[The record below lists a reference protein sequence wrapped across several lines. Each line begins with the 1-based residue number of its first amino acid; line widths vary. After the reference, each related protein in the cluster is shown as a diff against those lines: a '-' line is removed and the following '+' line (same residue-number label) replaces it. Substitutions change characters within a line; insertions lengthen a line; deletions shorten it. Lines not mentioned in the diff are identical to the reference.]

1 MAVVRWLLPAVALAA
16 LILTCIPAATWRH
29 PGVDVVQTG
38 FDRNLVYE
46 NPKGE
51 VSTDVATI
59 TAPFGPGASLASLN
73 LLATP
78 LNAFSVSFDVTVR
91 PAESDSIPFRI
102 GVWSP
107 WTRAG
112 YFLEFVSGRNSI
124 DTEVL
129 THGGIGRTLTGGQV
143 TRSKALGSY
152 VVGDPY
158 HIQFAFDKAKAITVL
173 IASAGVHERD
183 SVTAADIPDL
193 FGSTR
198 VALTASALS
207 PLVTTGATLTNYSL
221 TLPHQRYWADK
232 VDDDRVR
239 TTQIALLILAALL
252 VAATAT
258 TWLWRRMRGGPR
270 PAFTQ
275 RLRRIATAISVRRR
289 PVAVILL
296 AGIAYLAGNFLLFPL
311 GGHPF
316 DFGNEKVYAYVARV
330 YGPVQL
336 YYLPNVVSLAHI
348 WGGVPYVEAAFPYEP
363 VSAYLYTAIGWLG
376 SLLFAGA
383 GALSLDSMRLEY
395 LMKAINVV
403 FGLAD
408 SALLYLILRQLGMSV
423 RWSLV
428 AGGLFLF
435 NPAVWFSMSVW
446 GQTHVVSLFFVLA
459 AVLLAEK
466 RMPTSA
472 WIALALACLT
482 RPQMLVFGL
491 LLGIVFLRKFTWRQS
506 VTALSWTI
514 ILIFLV
520 LSPLTLATSPSL
532 PVDIMLNNFHIQE
545 AGGNE
550 VALTT
555 VSQDAYS
562 IWPLVT
568 YVAHGA
574 SGLARAF
581 TPSSAALVGSLTY
594 QRLSQIL
601 TIAAILSVSAALV
614 FRRRAAIDSGG
625 YLPLVAL
632 GISSFL
638 MLLTGVVATHFLLAL
653 PFLLLCRR
661 WMGSTAYLYVAAIW
675 TVTTLVP
682 MFGDMGVVIS
692 QQDYPLLAPAS
703 NVVTRFFV
711 YLYSWDRFIT
721 VAVVGNICAV
731 VWLAF
736 LTVRPAFHD
745 ISRAKTHPYL
755 PLRDA

>member
-1 MAVVRWLLPAVALAA
+1 MAVFRWLRPAVALAA

-29 PGVDVVQTG
+29 PSVDFVQTG
-38 FDRNLVYE
+38 FDPNLAYQY
-46 NPKGE
+46 PSGE
-51 VSTDVATI
+51 VTPEVATI
-59 TAPFGPGASLASLN
+59 TAPFGPSSSLASIN

-78 LNAFSVSFDVTVR
+78 LKVFSAAFDVTVR
-91 PAESDSIPFRI
+91 QAQSDSIPFRI

-107 WTRAG
+107 WTGAG
-112 YFLEFVSGRNSI
+112 YFLEFAGGQNTI
-124 DTEVL
+124 ETQVL
-129 THGGIGRTLTGGQV
+129 IQGQIGRTLTAGHV
-143 TRSKALGSY
+143 TRTDRIGSY
-152 VVGDPY
+152 FAGQPY
-158 HIQFAFDKAKAITVL
+158 HVQIAVDKTKAITMSIVG
-173 IASAGVHERD
+173 AGVDAQD
-183 SVTAADIPDL
+183 SATTVDIPDL
-193 FGSTR
+193 FGSSR
-198 VALTASALS
+198 VALTVSVLA

-232 VDDDRVR
+232 VDDEGVR
-239 TTQIALLILAALL
+239 TAQIGLLMLAILL

-258 TWLWRRMRGGPR
+258 TRLWRRTRDGPR
-270 PAFTQ
+270 PAFAQ
-275 RLRRIATAISVRRR
+275 RFRGIATAISVRRK
-289 PVAVILL
+289 PVAIILL

-376 SLLFAGA
+376 SLLLAGA
-383 GALSLDSMRLEY
+383 GALALDSVRLEY
-395 LMKAINVV
+395 LMKAINVA

-408 SALLYLILRQLGMSV
+408 SALLFLILRQIGTSM

-435 NPAVWFSMSVW
+435 NPAAWFSMSVW
-446 GQTHVVSLFFVLA
+446 GQTHVISLFFVLA

-466 RMPTSA
+466 RMPTWA

-491 LLGIVFLRKFTWRQS
+491 LLGIVLLRKFTWRQS
-506 VTALSWTI
+506 VSALSWTA
-514 ILIFLV
+514 ILVFLV

-562 IWPLVT
+562 IWPFVT

-614 FRRRAAIDSGG
+614 FRRRAALNSGG
-625 YLPLVAL
+625 YLPLVAF
-632 GISSFL
+632 GIASFL

-661 WMGSTAYLYVAAIW
+661 WMGTTAYFYVAAIW

-721 VAVVGNICAV
+721 VAVIANVCAL

-736 LTVRPAFHD
+736 LTVRPSH
-745 ISRAKTHPYL
+745 HQVL
-755 PLRDA
+755 LRSETS

>member
-1 MAVVRWLLPAVALAA
+1 
-16 LILTCIPAATWRH
+16 
-29 PGVDVVQTG
+29 
-38 FDRNLVYE
+38 
-46 NPKGE
+46 
-51 VSTDVATI
+51 
-59 TAPFGPGASLASLN
+59 
-73 LLATP
+73 
-78 LNAFSVSFDVTVR
+78 
-91 PAESDSIPFRI
+91 
-102 GVWSP
+102 
-107 WTRAG
+107 
-112 YFLEFVSGRNSI
+112 
-124 DTEVL
+124 
-129 THGGIGRTLTGGQV
+129 
-143 TRSKALGSY
+143 
-152 VVGDPY
+152 
-158 HIQFAFDKAKAITVL
+158 
-173 IASAGVHERD
+173 
-183 SVTAADIPDL
+183 
-193 FGSTR
+193 
-198 VALTASALS
+198 
-207 PLVTTGATLTNYSL
+207 
-221 TLPHQRYWADK
+221 
-232 VDDDRVR
+232 
-239 TTQIALLILAALL
+239 
-252 VAATAT
+252 
-258 TWLWRRMRGGPR
+258 
-270 PAFTQ
+270 
-275 RLRRIATAISVRRR
+275 
-289 PVAVILL
+289 VAVILL
-296 AGIAYLAGNFLLFPL
+296 AGIAYLACNFLLFPL

-466 RMPTSA
+466 RMPTWA

-614 FRRRAAIDSGG
+614 FRRRAALDSGG
-625 YLPLVAL
+625 YLPLVAF
-632 GISSFL
+632 GIASFL

-703 NVVTRFFV
+703 NMVTRFFV

-721 VAVVGNICAV
+721 VAVIANVCAV
-731 VWLAF
+731 AWLAF
-736 LTVRPAFHD
+736 LTLRP
-745 ISRAKTHPYL
+745 L
-755 PLRDA
+755 PARSPTRLVSADLIE